1 MNNLQ
6 ALAPSGWT
14 PAKFQPVATYFPAM
28 DFAIYLK
35 EDCSYR
41 EDRIDRGLTLLWH
54 PYEERAVGVRLKG
67 FRAYY
72 EFLRAHVKDLDK
84 KLSFVSMVAAL
95 ELSMRTGDGEAIM
108 VDAEAKRRR
117 EAYQRARELL
127 LEVTLPS
134 REVEMAEAA

>member
-1 MNNLQ
+1 MSELQ

-28 DFAIYLK
+28 DFAMYLN

-54 PYEERAVGVRLKG
+54 PYEDKAVGVRLKG

-72 EFLRAHVKDLDK
+72 EFLRAHVADLDK
-84 KLSFVSMVAAL
+84 KMPFVSMVAAL
-95 ELSMRTGDGEAIM
+95 ELSMRTGAGEAM
-108 VDAEAKRRR
+108 MADAEAKRRR
-117 EAYQRARELL
+117 EAYQKARELL
-127 LEVTLPS
+127 MEVTLPS
-134 REVEMAEAA
+134 REVEMPLAA